1 MTGRLGGRVS
11 AWCAGLAFVILIA
24 GSARAEESAAQ
35 FLDQFGAEAIRVL
48 ADKSLGGGQRNAEL
62 RKLFVDNFDVD
73 YIGRFVLARYWRN
86 ASEADKEDFRKN
98 FEDYIVATYSRRFGS
113 YSGEKIVVGQT
124 FPGEDANHS
133 VVRSS
138 VERPNGD
145 TMTVDWRMQKHD
157 DQWRIVDV
165 LVEGVSMMVT
175 QRSEFNAVLQRENGS
190 LAALNKR
197 LRALTADLNNSPAN
211 TNS

>member
-11 AWCAGLAFVILIA
+11 AWCAGLALVLFISGA
-24 GSARAEESAAQ
+24 ARAEESAAQ
-35 FLDQFGAEAIRVL
+35 FMDQFGNEAIRVL
-48 ADKSLGGGQRNAEL
+48 ADKSLAGTQRNAEL
-62 RKLFVDNFDVD
+62 RKLFVDNFDVEF
-73 YIGRFVLARYWRN
+73 IGRFVLARYWRN
-86 ASEADKEDFRKN
+86 ASEADKEDFRKS
-98 FEDYIVATYSRRFGS
+98 FEEYIVATYSRRFGT

-124 FPGEDANHS
+124 FQGEDANHS

-145 TMTVDWRMQKHD
+145 TMTVDWRVQKVEN
-157 DQWRIVDV
+157 QWRIVDV

-190 LAALNKR
+190 LAALNNR
-197 LRALTADLNNSPAN
+197 LRALTAELNKSPAN